1 MHAPYYFVI
10 CGMYGSTIFFPPH
23 YLIKHDF
30 PKKVTENKMSVL
42 FFSII
47 LPETFFIPRRIQRD
61 IITNVHMSSCKVP
74 VILDRF

>member
-10 CGMYGSTIFFPPH
+10 CGIYGSTIFFPTLSH
-23 YLIKHDF
+23 KTRF
-30 PKKVTENKMSVL
+30 SEKVTENKMSVL